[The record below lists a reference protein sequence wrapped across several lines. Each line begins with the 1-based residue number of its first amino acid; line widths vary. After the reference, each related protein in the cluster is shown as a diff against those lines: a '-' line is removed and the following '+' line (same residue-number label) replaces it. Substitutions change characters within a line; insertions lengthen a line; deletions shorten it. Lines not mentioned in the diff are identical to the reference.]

1 LSVLRTIRH
10 NCSDDGRKEWE
21 KRKLLLA
28 PGIDR
33 YHFLYNEKACDCG
46 LDLKLATERLR
57 GVDGWFDDR
66 ICDVVTRY
74 QNMGMDIRLF
84 LQVSIISILLLCYI
98 TNRNKEPKSYF
109 DTRP

>member
-1 LSVLRTIRH
+1 MMEER
-10 NCSDDGRKEWE
+10 NGRKENYCLHRE
-21 KRKLLLA
+21 SI
-28 PGIDR
+28 GIII
-33 YHFLYNEKACDCG
+33 LYNEKVCDCG

-84 LQVSIISILLLCYI
+84 LQVSTISILLLCCI